1 MKGES
6 KMIIFKKTLHM
17 LTMGLTLGA
26 LLLVTAQ
33 EVCAQ
38 GKGKYPERPVQLV
51 IPYPPGGSEA
61 LGRKIAATMSANIGQ
76 SIVILNVPGASTQIA
91 SRKVKESAPDGYTIY
106 VSSPPEFVAGP
117 AFFENLPFDPLKDF
131 TPITYHAHTPYI
143 LLAGAQ
149 IPVKTY
155 NELIAYMKKN
165 QDTFRFGSYGAL
177 SQSDIIA
184 RRFQKAT
191 GVNFGII
198 PYSGGSPSFN
208 ALLAGEIQALF
219 ATPIPTRGFI
229 AAGQML
235 PLAVTTSERLKL
247 FPDVPTL
254 KECGIDI
261 VDSASYGLVG
271 PARLPKEI
279 VDFWYREWSKAMN
292 QPETRKFIEDMGVQ
306 IVAST
311 PEYFK
316 KWLEDNTKLWAEWA
330 KTLGIEKKK

>member
-1 MKGES
+1 MKGEA
-6 KMIIFKKTLHM
+6 KMRIFKKGFHM
-17 LTMGLTLGA
+17 FTAFLVLGMV
-26 LLLVTAQ
+26 LLVAAQ

-38 GKGKYPERPVQLV
+38 GKGKYPERPIQLI

-61 LGRKIAATMSANIGQ
+61 LGRKIAATMSKNIGQ
-76 SIVILNVPGASTQIA
+76 SIVVLNVPGASTQLG
-91 SRKVKESAPDGYTIY
+91 SRKAKEAAPDGYTIY

-117 AFFENLPFDPLKDF
+117 AFFDNLPFDPLKDF

-143 LLAGAQ
+143 LLVSAKV
-149 IPVKTY
+149 PVKTY

-165 QDTFRFGSYGAL
+165 LDTFRFGSYGAL

-184 RRFQKAT
+184 RRFRKAT
-191 GVNFGII
+191 GINFGII
-198 PYSGGSPSFN
+198 PYSGGSPAFN
-208 ALLAGEIQALF
+208 ALLSGEIHAVF

-247 FPDVPTL
+247 FPDAPTL
-254 KECGIDI
+254 KECGVDI

-271 PARLPKEI
+271 PALLPKEI
-279 VDFWYREWSKAMN
+279 VDFWQREWSKAMN
-292 QPETRKFIEDMGVQ
+292 EPETRKFIEDMGVQ

-316 KWLEDNTKLWAEWA
+316 KWLEDNIKLWAELA
-330 KTLGIEKKK
+330 QTLGIEKKK

>member
-1 MKGES
+1 MR
-6 KMIIFKKTLHM
+6 IFKKSFHM
-17 LTMGLTLGA
+17 FTAGLALGA
-26 LLLVTAQ
+26 ILLVTVQ
-33 EVCAQ
+33 EVYAQ
-38 GKGKYPERPVQLV
+38 GKGKYPERPIQLV

-61 LGRKIAATMSANIGQ
+61 LGRKIAATMSKNIGQ
-76 SIVILNVPGASTQIA
+76 SIIIVNVPGASTQIA
-91 SRKVKESAPDGYTIY
+91 SRKVKEAAADGYTIY
-106 VSSPPEFVAGP
+106 ISSPPEFVAGP

-131 TPITYHAHTPYI
+131 TPITYHAHAPYM
-143 LLAGAQ
+143 LLVSTQ

-165 QDTFRFGSYGAL
+165 QGTFRFGSYGAL
-177 SQSDIIA
+177 SQVDIIA
-184 RRFQKAT
+184 RRFQKVT
-191 GVNFGII
+191 GINFGII

-208 ALLAGEIQALF
+208 ALLAGEIHALF

-247 FPDVPTL
+247 FPNAPAL

-271 PARLPKEI
+271 PAGLPKGI
-279 VDFWYREWSKAMN
+279 VDFWHREWTKAMN
-292 QPETRKFIEDMGVQ
+292 EPETRKFIEDMGVQ
-306 IVAST
+306 IVASA

-316 KWLEDNTKLWAEWA
+316 KWLEDNTKLWAELA
-330 KTLGIEKKK
+330 KTLGIEKQK

>member
-1 MKGES
+1 M
-6 KMIIFKKTLHM
+6 MRILKKSFYM
-17 LTMGLTLGA
+17 LTMGLALGA

-33 EVCAQ
+33 EVRA
-38 GKGKYPERPVQLV
+38 KYPERPVQLV

-61 LGRKIAATMSANIGQ
+61 LARKVAATMSGNIGQ
-76 SIVILNVPGASTQIA
+76 SIVILNIPGASTQVA

-131 TPITYHAHTPYI
+131 TPITYHAQTPYM
-143 LLAGAQ
+143 LLVSTQ

-155 NELIAYMKKN
+155 NELISYMKKN

-184 RRFQKAT
+184 RRFRKAT
-191 GVNFGII
+191 GINFGII

-219 ATPIPTRGFI
+219 GTPIPTRGFI
-229 AAGQML
+229 AARQML

-271 PARLPKEI
+271 PAKLPKEI
-279 VDFWYREWSKAMN
+279 VDFWYREWTKAMN
-292 QPETRKFIEDMGVQ
+292 QPGTRKFIEDMGVQ

-316 KWLEDNTKLWAEWA
+316 KWLEDNTKLWAELA
-330 KTLGIEKKK
+330 KTLGIQKKK

>member
-1 MKGES
+1 MR
-6 KMIIFKKTLHM
+6 IFNKSFHIFIA
-17 LTMGLTLGA
+17 GLVLSV

-33 EVCAQ
+33 EIYAQ
-38 GKGKYPERPVQLV
+38 SKDKYPERPIQLI

-61 LGRKIAATMSANIGQ
+61 LGRKTATTMSANIGQ

-91 SRKVKESAPDGYTIY
+91 SRKVKEAAPDGYTIY

-117 AFFENLPFDPLKDF
+117 AFFDNLPFDPLKDF
-131 TPITYHAHTPYI
+131 TPITYHAHAPYM
-143 LLAGAQ
+143 LLISTK

-155 NELIAYMKKN
+155 SELVPYMRKN
-165 QDTFRFGSYGAL
+165 QDNFKFGSYGAL

-184 RRFQKAT
+184 RRFRKST
-191 GVNFGII
+191 GINFGII

-208 ALLAGEIQALF
+208 ALLAGEIQAVF

-247 FPDVPTL
+247 FPDAPALRELGV
-254 KECGIDI
+254 DI
-261 VDSASYGLVG
+261 IDSASYGLVG
-271 PARLPKEI
+271 PAGLPKEI

-292 QPETRKFIEDMGVQ
+292 EPETRKFIEDMGVQ

-316 KWLEDNTKLWAEWA
+316 KWLNDNIKLWAELA
-330 KTLGIEKKK
+330 QTLGIEKKK